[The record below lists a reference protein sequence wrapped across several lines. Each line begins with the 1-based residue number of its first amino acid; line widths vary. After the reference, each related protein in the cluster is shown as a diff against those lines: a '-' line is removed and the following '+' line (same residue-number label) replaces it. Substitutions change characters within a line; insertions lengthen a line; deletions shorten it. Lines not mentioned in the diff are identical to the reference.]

1 MECVKKQKKIF
12 FKSEVTILSYEA
24 KSLCSLQEVGDEVQ
38 YIGERQC
45 FSMCDVCLL
54 CEDVY
59 YFREYSYRENHFL
72 KQEFLLMLF
81 VGFFLYL
88 LLPPPSLFPLPL
100 CYKALSRYLNLT
112 FFFFSFTCNVL

>member
-1 MECVKKQKKIF
+1 MNRIHHGVCKKTKKIF
-12 FKSEVTILSYEA
+12 LKSEVTILSYEA

-81 VGFFLYL
+81 VGFFVFAPPTSFSLPSSPL
-88 LLPPPSLFPLPL
+88 LQSL
-100 CYKALSRYLNLT
+100 
-112 FFFFSFTCNVL
+112 V

>member
-1 MECVKKQKKIF
+1 MECVKKTNKQKKRIKK
-12 FKSEVTILSYEA
+12 KSEVTILSYEA

-81 VGFFLYL
+81 VGFFCICSSHL
-88 LLPPPSLFPLPL
+88 LLSSFFPFATKPCLGI
-100 CYKALSRYLNLT
+100 
-112 FFFFSFTCNVL
+112 

>member
-1 MECVKKQKKIF
+1 MKQNPF
-12 FKSEVTILSYEA
+12 AVCRRL
-24 KSLCSLQEVGDEVQ
+24 GDEVQ

-81 VGFFLYL
+81 VGFFCICSSHL
-88 LLPPPSLFPLPL
+88 LLSSLFPFATKPCLDI
-100 CYKALSRYLNLT
+100 
-112 FFFFSFTCNVL
+112 

>member
-1 MECVKKQKKIF
+1 MNRIHHGVCKKTKKIF
-12 FKSEVTILSYEA
+12 LKSEVTILSYEA

-81 VGFFLYL
+81 VGFFCICSSHL
-88 LLPPPSLFPLPL
+88 LLSSLFPFATKPCLGI
-100 CYKALSRYLNLT
+100 
-112 FFFFSFTCNVL
+112 